1 VAVAGMVGA
10 VGNLW
15 IKKAGCWQRAVRIRS
30 WVATEA
36 ITQSGNFSR
45 LAWLHENA
53 VATERAIVFQPW
65 WSSIMYKSGHEEICN
80 RTEHSS
86 QVRELARN
94 LTQAIPKVRKT

>member
-1 VAVAGMVGA
+1 MTRRRKVAGVAGA

-30 WVATEA
+30 WVATEP

-65 WSSIMYKSGHEEICN
+65 WSSIMYKNGHEEISIEQN
-80 RTEHSS
+80 IH
-86 QVRELARN
+86 
-94 LTQAIPKVRKT
+94 PKSEGWPD